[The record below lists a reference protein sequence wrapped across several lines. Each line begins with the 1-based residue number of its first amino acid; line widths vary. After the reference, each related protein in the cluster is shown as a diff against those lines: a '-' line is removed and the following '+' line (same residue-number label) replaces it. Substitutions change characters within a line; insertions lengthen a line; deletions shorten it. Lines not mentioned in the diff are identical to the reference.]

1 MKLAVIALLFA
12 QAMAFAPSRP
22 LMARPAIALFGR
34 VDSSEMIEA
43 ALAASKEF
51 GPTSKEARVAWDQVE
66 EMDASDNSAA
76 YAPMVD
82 DKDYEEK
89 LSQLTAIM
97 KEQLS
102 KVEQVKFLAQEIKAI
117 KLSSGSTTKSPQ
129 TDQMRDSLQEAKAA
143 TEEHGIDSPQART
156 AWETVEEIASS
167 DSSVAT
173 QPTLDEECLIETIAA
188 CEALEVLGN
197 ALP

>member
-66 EMDASDNSAA
+66 EMDASDNRCVLRA
-76 YAPMVD
+76 YERKNRLALRIAVT
-82 DKDYEEK
+82 
-89 LSQLTAIM
+89 LTLRYRLI
-97 KEQLS
+97 S
-102 KVEQVKFLAQEIKAI
+102 
-117 KLSSGSTTKSPQ
+117 
-129 TDQMRDSLQEAKAA
+129 SLQRELNGFEKARRCCCLVRLCVN
-143 TEEHGIDSPQART
+143 PP
-156 AWETVEEIASS
+156 
-167 DSSVAT
+167 T
-173 QPTLDEECLIETIAA
+173 QQQEL
-188 CEALEVLGN
+188 
-197 ALP
+197 